1 MTVPVYVAIPVYNGA
16 RTIHQTLSNVLNQT
30 YKDFQI
36 LVYDDG
42 STDRTAQI
50 VGQLIAKDSRVTLL
64 NGDQNVGRG
73 AARNR
78 LLEAA
83 QDGII
88 AWQDADDSW
97 NPSKLETQLAFFE
110 SFEGQGI
117 NPATSVMISTFNRAV
132 TRNDKEFVTKHTPP
146 ESYDAAYVFSEA
158 YNKCPFQLQATFG
171 LASVYLN
178 AGGFDE
184 NLNWSEDFDI
194 ALRILTHGSRIIS
207 HPAERALA
215 TYHHSLAGA
224 KGDSV
229 EKSQKVLRDRHR
241 EFARASGVD
250 IDELFT
256 KRQLNY
262 LFNIYLNNKNYIKA
276 LSITMAP
283 FIEAGD
289 EKAHLMSRNIL
300 AVIRS
305 LVQEGLAEKAQ
316 GALARAAQDDGEE

>member
-16 RTIHQTLSNVLNQT
+16 RTIHQTLSNVLGQT
-30 YKDFQI
+30 YTDFRV

-50 VGQLIAKDSRVTLL
+50 VGQIIAKDSRVSLL
-64 NGDQNVGRG
+64 NGDHNVGRG

-110 SFEGQGI
+110 AFQENGI
-117 NPATSVMISTFNRAV
+117 NPAKSVMISTFNRAV
-132 TRNDKEFVTKHTPP
+132 MRNDKEFVTKHTPP
-146 ESYDAAYVFSEA
+146 ENYDAAFVFSEL

-171 LASVYLN
+171 LASVYLD

-194 ALRILTHGSRIIS
+194 ALRILTHGSHIIS

-229 EKSQKVLRDRHR
+229 EKSQNVLRERHR
-241 EFARASGVD
+241 EFALTNGID
-250 IDELFT
+250 IDELFA

-262 LFNIYLNNKNYIKA
+262 LFNVYLSNKNYMRA
-276 LSITMAP
+276 LTITMAP
-283 FIEAGD
+283 FVQGGD
-289 EKAHLMSRNIL
+289 ENTHLVSRNIL
-300 AVIRS
+300 AVIRA
-305 LVQEGLAEKAQ
+305 LVQDGLAEIGK
-316 GALARAAQDDGEE
+316 

>member
-16 RTIHQTLSNVLNQT
+16 RTIHKTLSNVLGQT
-30 YKDFQI
+30 YTDFRV

-50 VGQLIAKDSRVTLL
+50 VGQIVANDSRVSLL
-64 NGDQNVGRG
+64 NGDHNIGRG

-83 QDGII
+83 EDGII

-97 NPSKLETQLAFFE
+97 NPAKLETQLAFFE
-110 SFEGQGI
+110 SFEEKGI
-117 NPATSVMISTFNRAV
+117 NPAKSVMISTFNRAV
-132 TRNDKEFVTKHTPP
+132 MRNDKEFVTKHTPP
-146 ESYDAAYVFSEA
+146 ESYDAPFVFSES

-171 LASVYLN
+171 LASVYLE

-194 ALRILTHGSRIIS
+194 ALRILSHGSQIIP
-207 HPAERALA
+207 HPAERGLA

-229 EKSQKVLRDRHR
+229 EKSQNVLRDRHR
-241 EFARASGVD
+241 EFARANGVD

-262 LFNIYLNNKNYIKA
+262 LFNVYLNNKNFLKA
-276 LSITMAP
+276 ISVTMAP
-283 FIEAGD
+283 FIEGGD
-289 EKAHLMSRNIL
+289 EKAHLMSRNLL

-305 LVQEGLAEKAQ
+305 LVQEGLAEKAY
-316 GALARAAQDDGEE
+316 GAWGGPSQDNEPE